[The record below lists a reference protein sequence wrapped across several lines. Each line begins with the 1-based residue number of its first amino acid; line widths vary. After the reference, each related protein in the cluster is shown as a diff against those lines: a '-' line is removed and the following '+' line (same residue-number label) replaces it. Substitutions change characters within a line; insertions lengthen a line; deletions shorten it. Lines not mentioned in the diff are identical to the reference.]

1 MLRLT
6 THKGLSVSHL
16 AKKAKKKIPMYEEK
30 NAHSVNIPFVD
41 EVLNKT
47 RYLTFYK
54 NDLGDWDILVLKTI
68 LFLLIYNFF
77 LNPVL

>member
-6 THKGLSVSHL
+6 THKGLAISHL

-41 EVLNKT
+41 EVFNKT

-54 NDLGDWDILVLKTI
+54 NDLGDWGYIGAED
-68 LFLLIYNFF
+68 
-77 LNPVL
+77 NPVPTHL